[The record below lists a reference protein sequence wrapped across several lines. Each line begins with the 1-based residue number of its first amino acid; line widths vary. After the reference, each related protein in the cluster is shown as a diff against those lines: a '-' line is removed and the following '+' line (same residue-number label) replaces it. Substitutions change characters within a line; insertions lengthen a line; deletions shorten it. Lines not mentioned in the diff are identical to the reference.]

1 MQSLFLYPCP
11 SGERVVAVRHDWMN
25 AASAMMC
32 VLKAWELSPHLL
44 ETTVLPLELEALA
57 ILQPVLV
64 LGGGEMDVTAR
75 NINWI
80 KMPRTSPHFQYSK
93 SISRYSKSNSGY
105 SESNG
110 QTAKIYRTGRVPC
123 IAKHIVK

>member
-1 MQSLFLYPCP
+1 
-11 SGERVVAVRHDWMN
+11 MN

-44 ETTVLPLELEALA
+44 KKTVLPLELEALA

-105 SESNG
+105 SESN
-110 QTAKIYRTGRVPC
+110 R
-123 IAKHIVK
+123 

>member
-1 MQSLFLYPCP
+1 
-11 SGERVVAVRHDWMN
+11 MN

-80 KMPRTSPHFQYSK
+80 KRPRHLPIFNTPRVIPVTPRVIGGRQRH
-93 SISRYSKSNSGY
+93 
-105 SESNG
+105 
-110 QTAKIYRTGRVPC
+110 TAQGGFPV
-123 IAKHIVK
+123 